1 MADGSSTLGRAVL
14 DFAETR
20 DIDEFVEML
29 ARFERGE
36 ITADA
41 WRTFRLLRGTYGQ
54 RQEGTDSMLRA
65 KIPQGVLTASQL
77 ESLAEVAERHSRGF
91 CHVTTRQNI
100 QFHFVPLAAMSEAM
114 HTLAAA
120 GITTREAC
128 GNSVRNVTTSAT
140 AGVAADE
147 AFDPTPY
154 ARAFTRYFLRHP
166 LSSSLPRKFKVAFSG
181 GGEDHANVLIN
192 DLGFTARVRD
202 GVAGFRVTAGGGTAL
217 MCTSAREL
225 VDFVPAGDILGVAEA
240 VVRVFH
246 ARGDREHRK
255 KNRMKFLIKQ
265 LGWEN
270 FRTLVR
276 IELDALG
283 APPELPLEQ
292 HEEAPPQQRAPWP
305 RPAEIE
311 ALVARESLHGPGIH
325 PRFLPVAGDP
335 RRERFFRT
343 NVRAQKQD
351 GFSWVTVVLPL
362 GDLSSGRLRA
372 LAALARSYA
381 DGTVRTTASQNL
393 VLRWVPHDRV
403 VQLHAHLERIGL
415 AEPDPDSIA
424 DVSSCPGAESC
435 KLAVTQSRGLADA
448 LGERFR
454 ADRAWVDRAPGL
466 VVRVSGCPNGC
477 GLHHVATIG
486 FQGGL
491 RKVGGRAVPQYFV
504 YAGGDASS
512 DPARFGRVIG
522 KVPARRIPIV
532 VERLVAKF
540 EQSRSEG
547 ERIADYLARAPIAEL
562 SAAIADLV
570 ELDEAQAREE
580 DFIDLGETTAF
591 RPETSEGE
599 CAA

>member
-1 MADGSSTLGRAVL
+1 L

-54 RQEGTDSMLRA
+54 RQDEAAQPSMLRA
-65 KIPQGVLTASQL
+65 KIPQGVLTAAQL
-77 ESLAEVAERHSRGF
+77 ESLADVAERHSRGF
-91 CHVTTRQNI
+91 CHITTRQNI
-100 QFHFVPLAAMSEAM
+100 QLHFVPLAQMGEAM
-114 HTLAAA
+114 HTLAAS

-192 DLGFTARVRD
+192 DLGFTARLRD
-202 GVAGFRVTAGGGTAL
+202 GERGFRVTAGGGTAL
-217 MCTSAREL
+217 MCVSAREL
-225 VDFVPAGDILGVAEA
+225 VDFVPAADILGVAEA

-265 LGWEN
+265 LGWDV

-276 IELDALG
+276 TELEA
-283 APPELPLEQ
+283 LEQ
-292 HEEAPPQQRAPWP
+292 SPVLTLDEEHEESPPQNRAPSP

-311 ALVARESLHGPGIH
+311 ALVADDVLRGPGIH

-335 RRERFFRT
+335 RSERFFRT

-351 GFSWVTVVLPL
+351 GFSWVTVVVPL

-381 DGTVRTTASQNL
+381 DGTVRTTATQNV
-393 VLRWVPHDRV
+393 VLRWVPSDRV
-403 VQLHAHLERIGL
+403 AQLHAHLERIGL

-454 ADRAWVDRAPGL
+454 EDRTFIDRAPGL
-466 VVRVSGCPNGC
+466 TIRVSGCPNGC

-491 RKVGGRAVPQYFV
+491 RKVGGRAAPQYFV
-504 YAGGDASS
+504 YAGGDAGSN
-512 DPARFGRVIG
+512 PARFGRVIG
-522 KVPARRIPIV
+522 KVPARRIVTV
-532 VERLVAKF
+532 VERLIAKF
-540 EQSRSEG
+540 EQSRNDG
-547 ERIADYLARAPIAEL
+547 ERIADYLARAPTAEL
-562 SAAIADLV
+562 TAAIADLV
-570 ELDEAQAREE
+570 ELDEARAHEE
-580 DFIDLGETTAF
+580 DFVDLGETTAF
-591 RPETSEGE
+591 RPETTEGE